1 MLIFTAIYV
10 IRLLDQIDFVKQFVA
25 NLGASDVTTIYGNV
39 QVIIIYLFIFGKYD
53 PKEFKITNEYK
64 NQHDYQSPHSQSDRL
79 SCNENSAQR
88 KRKHCALAVVARES
102 KFSLPRRPLPGA
114 QDGQEMDIYLY
125 LQTQF
130 GEDRCTQFR
139 VIVVTDTHT
148 QTHTQTGPITIH
160 CAEASA

>member
-79 SCNENSAQR
+79 YRAM
-88 KRKHCALAVVARES
+88 KIALRGDANTARW
-102 KFSLPRRPLPGA
+102 L
-114 QDGQEMDIYLY
+114 
-125 LQTQF
+125 
-130 GEDRCTQFR
+130 
-139 VIVVTDTHT
+139 
-148 QTHTQTGPITIH
+148 
-160 CAEASA
+160 